1 MSGNARLHCQQ
12 YLPNI
17 GYGVSKKQNIFE
29 SPWALIE
36 LPKRNI
42 PTFSHAK
49 SNKDQ
54 DQDQ

>member
-17 GYGVSKKQNIFE
+17 GYGVSNKKNIFE

-42 PTFSHAK
+42 PTYSPAK